1 MGWFAALKGTMKNTR
16 TAHGSLA
23 AVAALLLGAS
33 LTGCDPVAN
42 ALEGI
47 SPVPGGAADVPAS
60 GQGADR
66 ALRQLD
72 DLPVKGRAPKTGY
85 SRQEFGPAWSDTDHN
100 GCDTR
105 NDILARDLANETFK
119 PGTNNCVVASGTLAD
134 RYTGTTIRFV
144 RGEGTSSQVQIDH
157 IVPLSDAWQKGAQQ
171 LTADQ
176 RKELA
181 NDPLNLMAADGPTN
195 SAKGDKDAATWLPPN
210 KPFRCEYVSRQVEV
224 KAKYRLWVTKAEHDA
239 IAGIL
244 AGCG

>member
-16 TAHGSLA
+16 TAHVSLA

-60 GQGADR
+60 SHGADR
-66 ALRQLD
+66 ALRPLD

-134 RYTGTTIRFV
+134 RYTGTTIQFV

-176 RKELA
+176 RR
-181 NDPLNLMAADGPTN
+181 NWPTI
-195 SAKGDKDAATWLPPN
+195 
-210 KPFRCEYVSRQVEV
+210 R
-224 KAKYRLWVTKAEHDA
+224 
-239 IAGIL
+239 
-244 AGCG
+244 